1 MDRRSF
7 LGAGLGLVAGPAL
20 AQAPAVSGRTCYT
33 MSFAALDKGE
43 IKLADYAGKPIMVVN
58 TASLCGFVGQ
68 YAGLQKLWERFSP
81 MGLMMIA
88 VPSND
93 FGGQEPGGSEEIH
106 HAAEGYGVRFP
117 ITAKAKVLGPDAHP
131 FYRWAAMERP
141 RDLPRWNFHKYLV
154 GKDGRM
160 ADVVSTITD
169 PASATVMRAVE
180 KEFRSSASAG

>member
-7 LGAGLGLVAGPAL
+7 LGAGLGLVAGPSL

-33 MSFAALDKGE
+33 MSFASLDKGE
-43 IKLADYAGKPIMVVN
+43 IKLSDFEGRPIMVVN

-68 YAGLQKLWERFSP
+68 FAGLQTLWERFSAR
-81 MGLMMIA
+81 GLMIIA

-106 HAAEGYGVRFP
+106 HAASGYGVRFP
-117 ITAKAKVLGPDAHP
+117 MAAKAKVLGAEAHP
-131 FYRWAAMERP
+131 FYRWAALERP

-154 GKDGRM
+154 GRDGRI
-160 ADVVSTITD
+160 ADVFSTITD
-169 PASATVMRAVE
+169 PTSPAVVRAVE
-180 KEFRSSASAG
+180 REFRSSAT